1 MILRPALAAAAVLLM
16 SAGAANA
23 QSTSPGDAAFHAT
36 TLNLSA
42 YGEVK
47 IKPDM
52 ATLDLGVTTE
62 AATAQ
67 AAMQANSAKM
77 TAILAAVRAQ
87 GVKAEDVQTA
97 GLNLSPQYRYPPNA
111 PAERTGYQATNT
123 VTVRVR
129 DLPRVGAVLDAAV
142 SAGGNEVHG
151 ISFGLADTTPVENA
165 AREAAVRALQAK
177 AELYAQATGYRLAR
191 LVSLGEGGSGP
202 VMPQP
207 AMMSAVRAQAVP
219 VAPGEL
225 TVRETVSGTYELSR

>member
-1 MILRPALAAAAVLLM
+1 MSLRLASFAAVLALS
-16 SAGAANA
+16 SAGQAAA
-23 QSTSPGDAAFHAT
+23 QSTSLGDAAFHAT
-36 TLNLSA
+36 TLHLSA

-67 AAMQANSAKM
+67 AAMQADSAKM
-77 TAILAAVRAQ
+77 TAILAAVRGQ

-142 SAGGNEVHG
+142 NAGGNEVHG

-177 AELYAQATGYRLAR
+177 AELYAHATGYNLLR
-191 LVSLGEGGSGP
+191 LVSLGEGGAGP
-202 VMPQP
+202 VTPQP
-207 AMMSAVRAQAVP
+207 MMMAAQRMQATP

-225 TVRETVSGTYELSR
+225 TVRETISGTYELGR